1 MKKGSIVEALTKE
14 IEESDKSPNFVGVIG
29 ENGKLKFYYDEK

>member
-1 MKKGSIVEALTKE
+1 MEDKSVIEALTKE
-14 IEESDKSPNFVGVIG
+14 IEESDKSPSFVGVIG